1 MLKIFAILVAL
12 TPGHEP
18 DKQAAFLTAESIPMC
33 WKLAKEMNR
42 TAAGTVY
49 TCEVA
54 K

>member
-1 MLKIFAILVAL
+1 MLKIFALLVAL

-18 DKQAAFLTAESIPMC
+18 DKQAAFLTPDSVAMC
-33 WKLAKEMNR
+33 RTLAKELNK

-49 TCEVA
+49 VCEVG